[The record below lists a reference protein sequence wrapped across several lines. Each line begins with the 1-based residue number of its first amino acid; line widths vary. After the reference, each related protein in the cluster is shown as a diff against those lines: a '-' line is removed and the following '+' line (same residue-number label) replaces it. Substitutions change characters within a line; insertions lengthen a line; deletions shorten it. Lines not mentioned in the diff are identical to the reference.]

1 MAGAWEPEL
10 RVHETGDGCRL
21 TLVGVTYGDG
31 ATLTEAADA
40 LVARLLT
47 IVHGVRS
54 SGLRMPLSM
63 GPVDTRLPALL
74 WELDE
79 MVRRGEDI
87 RPRVLGFVDTGDV
100 AEDDV
105 ADDASPDD
113 THA

>member
-31 ATLTEAADA
+31 ATLTEAADD

-47 IVHGVRS
+47 IVHGVRC

-63 GPVDTRLPALL
+63 GAVDHRLPALL

-79 MVRRGEDI
+79 MVHRGEDV
-87 RPRVLGFVDTGDV
+87 RTRVFGYVDT
-100 AEDDV
+100 DDV
-105 ADDASPDD
+105 PDDASPDD
-113 THA
+113 TLA